1 MKFLSLLSFIL
12 LFSLVGLGQAVELPN
27 FALATHPLMTKSIHY
42 SDSLMTIE
50 LSIENQLA
58 EGSFCADKNIYIKD
72 ILSGRTYRLIGSSGI
87 PICPEQHHFSAT
99 GEKLD
104 FQLFFPPLG
113 ADTKYINI
121 VEDCEAY
128 CFTIYGLIMD
138 TAINRTINEGYVY
151 YNKGDYVKALEAFKK
166 VVDENKDYPFGHLT
180 YNLILVQAK
189 LNHMEEAKQSYEEL
203 KASSFEDKTFV
214 LDKLKKEPFFFKLEE
229 K

>member
-1 MKFLSLLSFIL
+1 MKFLSLLCFTI
-12 LFSLVGLGQAVELPN
+12 LFSFVGLGQTIELPN
-27 FALATHPLMTKSIHY
+27 FALATHPMMVERIDL
-42 SDSLMTIE
+42 SDSLITIE

-72 ILSGRTYRLIGSSGI
+72 IRAGRTYRLLGSSGI
-87 PICPEQHHFSAT
+87 PVCPEQHHFNT
-99 GEKLD
+99 VGEKLN
-104 FQLFFPPLG
+104 FQLFFPPLEAG
-113 ADTKYINI
+113 TKYINI

-151 YNKGDYVKALEAFKK
+151 FDKGDYVKALEAFKK
-166 VVDENKDYPFGHLT
+166 VVDENTDYPFGHLT
-180 YNLILVQAK
+180 YNLIMVQAK
-189 LNHMEEAKQSYEEL
+189 LNHMEEAKQGYETI
-203 KASSFEDKTFV
+203 KASSFADKSFV